1 MDIEILKGIVI
12 IFALSTFV
20 NLIFTRIKIPTVV
33 GYLLT
38 GIIAGPHMLSLAGDR
53 HIIEILAEIGVVL
66 LLFTIGM
73 EFSLQHL
80 LKIRRIVFFGGF
92 VQVFVTAGIF
102 FLASSIYQLEWQS
115 AIFIGFLV
123 ALSSSALVMKLLQE
137 RSEITSNYGRTVLGI
152 LIFQDLLLVP
162 LLLFTNLLADT
173 SVDISREIVILTIK
187 VVLIISVVYAGNKWV
202 LPRLL
207 HLVAMA
213 KNQELFIM
221 SIILICFGI
230 ALLTSQLGMS
240 LAFGAFLAGLM
251 ISDSEYSHNV
261 FGNFL
266 PIKDIFASFF
276 FVSIGMLLDL
286 GFISQN
292 ITLVIVTVLLVIVLK
307 MIIAAGTGFILG
319 HTLQGTILIG
329 LSLSQV
335 GEFSFILAKIGFNYE
350 ILPDFYYQLFLAV
363 AVITIAA
370 TPFLIKLSFPLYR
383 MAIRLPLP
391 DYLVNG
397 LFPLKE
403 IIIPSIRNH
412 LVIIGKD
419 ASALKLSRMAKENGI
434 RHISLV
440 FDPITARQK
449 MNEGDITVYGDAVN
463 EPVLKKAHA
472 DTADIVVISVGSIV
486 PSMIIIEK
494 VRKLN
499 SQAYIIVR
507 TPLMQNIAQ
516 LYRSGADQV
525 LPEKLEI
532 AIDLLNRVLLER
544 NLPQREVNSILKKVR
559 INSLG
564 VFSDKDIVNQPTIM
578 DEFSN
583 VRISQ
588 ITVEKDSVAEGRSP
602 LEIDLRKKTGVTL
615 LAIKRG
621 TDVLQHPPPDTIFR
635 TGDIAYLLGDE
646 FQVEHAGYML
656 TQRQVKKNPAV

>member
-20 NLIFTRIKIPTVV
+20 NLIFTRIKVPTVV

-53 HIIEILAEIGVVL
+53 HVIEILSEIGVVL

-92 VQVFVTAGIF
+92 IQVSVTAGIF
-102 FLASSIYQLEWQS
+102 FLVSSIYQLEWQP

-173 SVDISREIVILTIK
+173 SVDVSRQIVILTFK
-187 VVLIISVVYAGNKWV
+187 VIIIIGLVYAGNKWV

-207 HLVAMA
+207 HLVALA
-213 KNQELFIM
+213 KNQELFLM

-286 GFISQN
+286 SFISQN
-292 ITLVIVTVLLVIVLK
+292 IPLVFITVLLVIVLK
-307 MIIAAGTGFILG
+307 MIIAGGTGFILG

-335 GEFSFILAKIGFNYE
+335 GEFSFILAKLGFNYE
-350 ILPDFYYQLFLAV
+350 ILSDFYYQLFLAV

-403 IIIPSIRNH
+403 IIIPSIKNH

-434 RHISLV
+434 RHVSLV
-440 FDPITARQK
+440 FDPIIARQK
-449 MNEGDITVYGDAVN
+449 MNEGDLTVYGDAIN

-472 DTADIVVISVGSIV
+472 DTADIIVISIGSIV

-516 LYRSGADQV
+516 LYKGGADQV
-525 LPEKLEI
+525 VPEKLEI
-532 AIDLLNRVLLER
+532 AIDLLNRVLVER
-544 NLPQREVNSILKKVR
+544 NLPQREINSILKKVR

-564 VFSDKDIVNQPTIM
+564 VFSDKDLINQSTII
-578 DEFSN
+578 DEFSDIK
-583 VRISQ
+583 ISQ
-588 ITVEKDSVAEGRSP
+588 ITVGRGSMAEGRSP
-602 LEIDLRKKTGVTL
+602 LQIDLRKKTGVTL

-621 TDVLQHPPPDTIFR
+621 TDVLQHPPPDTKFIA
-635 TGDIAYLLGDE
+635 GDIAYLLGDE

-656 TQRQVKKNPAV
+656 TQKQVKQNPAV

>member
-20 NLIFTRIKIPTVV
+20 NLIFTRIKVPTVV

-80 LKIRRIVFFGGF
+80 LKIRRIVFLGGF
-92 VQVFVTAGIF
+92 VQVSVTAGIF
-102 FLASSIYQLEWQS
+102 FLVSSVYRLEWQS

-173 SVDISREIVILTIK
+173 SVDVSREIVILTIK
-187 VVLIISVVYAGNKWV
+187 VVLIIGLVYTGNKWV

-207 HLVAMA
+207 HLVARA
-213 KNQELFIM
+213 KNQELFLM

-230 ALLTSQLGMS
+230 ALLTSKLGMS

-286 GFISQN
+286 SFISDN
-292 ITLVIVTVLLVIVLK
+292 GILVLVTVLLVIVLK
-307 MIIAAGTGFILG
+307 MLIAGGTGFILG

-335 GEFSFILAKIGFNYE
+335 GEFSFILAKMGFNYG

-370 TPFLIKLSFPLYR
+370 TPFLIKISQPVYR
-383 MAIRLPLP
+383 LATRLPLP

-403 IIIPSIRNH
+403 IIIPSIKNH

-434 RHISLV
+434 THISIV
-440 FDPITARQK
+440 FDPIIARHK
-449 MNEGDITVYGDAVN
+449 MNEGYFAVYGDAAN
-463 EPVLKKAHA
+463 EPVLKKAHI

-516 LYRSGADQV
+516 LYKGGADQV
-525 LPEKLEI
+525 VPEKLEV
-532 AIDLLNRVLLER
+532 AIDLLNKVLLER
-544 NLPQREVNSILKKVR
+544 NIPQREINTILKKVR

-564 VFSDKDIVNQPTIM
+564 VFSDKDTVNQATII
-578 DEFSN
+578 DEFSDFR
-583 VRISQ
+583 VSQ
-588 ITVEKDSVAEGRSP
+588 ITVEQNSLAEGRSP

-621 TDVLQHPPPDTIFR
+621 TDVLQHPPPDTKFR
-635 TGDIAYLLGDE
+635 AGDIAYLLGDE

-656 TQRQVKKNPAV
+656 TQRQVKQNPAV